1 MVEGITLPLFT
12 NGVRQQGLN
21 NLSDTDTRCLAQK
34 MVGSSNKLYLMGLVT
49 VVRFGT
55 QLLVGGTWWLL

>member
-12 NGVRQQGLN
+12 NGVRRQGLN

-34 MVGSSNKLYLMGLVT
+34 MVGSSNKLYLLGLVT
-49 VVRFGT
+49 VVRFVSR
-55 QLLVGGTWWLL
+55 LLVGGTWWLL